1 MKKLL
6 IFAAFCELA
15 TGLILLAYPAIVSRL
30 LLGEVVAGA
39 GVPISRVAG
48 IALIA
53 LGIACWPE
61 GSMRR
66 AFYGMFTYGALIA
79 VYAII
84 LGASGHAGV
93 LLWPA
98 VAFHAG
104 LSGPYE
110 VNSSNTTKS
119 WTSYRNS

>member
-6 IFAAFCELA
+6 IFAALCEVA
-15 TGLILLAYPAIVSRL
+15 TGLSLLAYPPIVTRL
-30 LLGEVVAGA
+30 LLGAEVGGT
-39 GVPISRVAG
+39 GVIMSRVTG

-53 LGIACWPE
+53 FGIACCPE
-61 GSMRR
+61 GNMRR

-79 VYAII
+79 VYGVI
-84 LGASGHAGV
+84 LGASGHVGV

-104 LSGPYE
+104 LSGLLAGAWRAQRTDRIGGK
-110 VNSSNTTKS
+110 N
-119 WTSYRNS
+119 

>member
-15 TGLILLAYPAIVSRL
+15 TGLILLAYPAIVSWL
-30 LLGEVVAGA
+30 LLGEVVSGA

-48 IALIA
+48 IALMA
-53 LGIACWPE
+53 LGLACWPE
-61 GSMRR
+61 GNMRR
-66 AFYGMFTYGALIA
+66 AFYGMFTYGALI
-79 VYAII
+79 VLYGVI
-84 LGASGHAGV
+84 LGASGHVGV

-104 LSGPYE
+104 LSGLL
-110 VNSSNTTKS
+110 VRAWRAQRTDRIGGKN
-119 WTSYRNS
+119 